1 MTIVIGLIAR
11 GCLTIAALCFG
22 GFVLMILA
30 QVGYRYLGVSMVFSE
45 EAARVLNVY
54 SVFFGLVFV
63 VFASADVRINLIDRF
78 MASRP
83 ALRMTLRGLYL
94 VLAAGFFTVL
104 TVGSFLLAQSNWSW
118 PLPSISFMTKGHVYV
133 APFLGGL
140 MSLIIVLHR
149 IYLLALGCETEELI
163 SEDVE

>member
-1 MTIVIGLIAR
+1 MTRLTGLIAR
-11 GCLTIAALCFG
+11 TCLVIAAICFG
-22 GFVLMILA
+22 VFVLMILA

-63 VFASADVRINLIDRF
+63 VFASADVRINLIDNLLV
-78 MASRP
+78 AHPS
-83 ALRMTLRGLYL
+83 LRTAFRAVYL
-94 VLAAGFFTVL
+94 LLAAGFFATL

-133 APFLGGL
+133 APFIGGL
-140 MSLIIVLHR
+140 MSMIIVLHR
-149 IYLLALGCETEELI
+149 IFLLALGIETEEFI
-163 SEDVE
+163 AEDVE